1 MATGNDLNDLASL
14 LKTDRKEKR
23 KAKRDADR
31 NAERN
36 ADTNTRAFTSDT
48 SDVNDAVRE
57 SDHVRF
63 ADLFR
68 PWTELAPP
76 SDEDRKL
83 FLNAVADA
91 TPLAGAA
98 RVTHER
104 SVPHAYPKHSRADE
118 RAALEASQL
127 AMNPSPMSWD
137 IGADIEDE
145 QSYLRTGVNP
155 DLLRKLRRG
164 QWTIQAELD
173 LHHHTQDEAH
183 AAIAEF
189 IRTAKTAEWRCVRIV
204 HGKGLSSHMKIPV
217 LRGKVRRW
225 LQLKDEVLAYCEPR
239 PNGGGS
245 GAILV
250 LLRGAK

>member
-23 KAKRDADR
+23 KAKRASERDAESR
-31 NAERN
+31 VESESAHTGSAE
-36 ADTNTRAFTSDT
+36 S
-48 SDVNDAVRE
+48 RE
-57 SDHVRF
+57 SDNVRF
-63 ADLFR
+63 TDLFR

-76 SDEDRKL
+76 SEDDRKL
-83 FLNAVADA
+83 FLSAVADA
-91 TPLAGAA
+91 KPLEKVD
-98 RVTHER
+98 RKIHPTKK
-104 SVPHAYPKHSRADE
+104 PHAYPKHSKADE
-118 RAALEASQL
+118 QAALEASQL

-145 QSYLRTGVNP
+145 QSYLRAGVNP

-183 AAIAEF
+183 AAISEF
-189 IRTAKTAEWRCVRIV
+189 IRNAKLAEWRCVRIV

-217 LRGKVRRW
+217 LRSKVRRW
-225 LQLKDEVLAYCEPR
+225 LQQKDEVLAYCEPR

-245 GAILV
+245 GAVLV
-250 LLRGAK
+250 LLKGKST

>member
-1 MATGNDLNDLASL
+1 MAKGNDLGELGQL
-14 LKTDRKEKR
+14 LKADRKEKR
-23 KAKRDADR
+23 KAKREHLVDSRELSHA
-31 NAERN
+31 ATEREP
-36 ADTNTRAFTSDT
+36 S
-48 SDVNDAVRE
+48 SESRE
-57 SDHVRF
+57 SDGVRF
-63 ADLFR
+63 IDLFR
-68 PWTELAPP
+68 PWTELKPP
-76 SDEDRKL
+76 SAEDRKL

-91 TPLAGAA
+91 TPLAVESRALHPKP
-98 RVTHER
+98 T
-104 SVPHAYPKHSRADE
+104 PHAYPRHSVADE
-118 RAALEASQL
+118 LAALEASQL

-145 QSYLRTGVNP
+145 QSFLRGGVNP

-173 LHHHTQDEAH
+173 LHHHNQDEAH
-183 AAIAEF
+183 EALGEF
-189 IRTAKTAEWRCVRIV
+189 IRTARVADWRCVRIV

-225 LQLKDEVLAYCEPR
+225 LQQKEEVLAYCEPR

-245 GAILV
+245 GAVLV

>member
-1 MATGNDLNDLASL
+1 MAKGNDLGELGQL
-14 LKTDRKEKR
+14 LKADRKEKR
-23 KAKRDADR
+23 KAKREHFVDSRELSQGAT
-31 NAERN
+31 E
-36 ADTNTRAFTSDT
+36 TRAATDS
-48 SDVNDAVRE
+48 RE
-57 SDHVRF
+57 SDGVRF
-63 ADLFR
+63 VDLFR
-68 PWTELAPP
+68 PWTELKSPTDA
-76 SDEDRKL
+76 DRKL

-91 TPLAGAA
+91 TPLA
-98 RVTHER
+98 VE
-104 SVPHAYPKHSRADE
+104 SRAIHAKPTPPAFPRHSLADE
-118 RAALEASQL
+118 MAALEASQL

-145 QSYLRTGVNP
+145 QSFLRGGVNP

-173 LHHHTQDEAH
+173 LHHHNQDEAH
-183 AAIAEF
+183 EALAEF
-189 IRTAKTAEWRCVRIV
+189 VRTARVADWRCVRIV

-225 LQLKDEVLAYCEPR
+225 LQQKEEVLAYCEPR

-245 GAILV
+245 GAVLV